1 MALKLNLDI
10 DLTRFPHIIYL
21 LVIFVASRLPFLDL
35 GFSAFTSPTDSD
47 VLAVVNSAYLLR
59 YYHIYAVSRF
69 PGSPFFEL
77 YNSLLIGGGWL
88 ATNTATMIFS
98 FFAVILFGKILN
110 ILDIKNKSILLITF
124 AFIPVIWIN
133 STITMDYMWGL
144 GFLLL
149 AFYLAFAGKYNYS
162 GIALSFAIACRLTSV
177 VMIVPLLYWML
188 QKKAG
193 MNRLYSFLGTTFF
206 SSIILFSPVLYKYG
220 LGFLKYYPREITFTE
235 VYYGFATQILNIP
248 AMIIILISFLVARNT
263 PKKDPAF
270 NLSLFVVLIYALIF
284 IYHPSKP
291 AYLIPAIPWG
301 LVLLNKTFPRMIVI
315 FVCVLV
321 VLNGIMY
328 FDFQGS
334 GEKIKLD
341 SGSVLKN
348 YEERKMNGINQ
359 SQEYLDSLD
368 TFLKEE
374 RSLQNNI
381 SR

>member
-10 DLTRFPHIIYL
+10 DFTRFPYIIYL
-21 LVIFVASRLPFLDL
+21 FLIFSASRLPFLDM

-47 VLAVVNSAYLLR
+47 VFAVVNSAYLLR

-69 PGSPFFEL
+69 PGSPFFEI

-110 ILDIKNKSILLITF
+110 LLGIKNKALLLITF

-133 STITMDYMWGL
+133 STVTMDYMWGL

-149 AFYLAFAGKYNYS
+149 AFYLAFAGKYSYS
-162 GIALSFAIACRLTSV
+162 GVALSFAIACRLTSV

-188 QKKAG
+188 HKKAG
-193 MNRLYSFLGTTFF
+193 NNRIYSFLGTTFL
-206 SSIILFSPVLYKYG
+206 SSIVLFSPILYKYG

-235 VYYGFATQILNIP
+235 VYYGFTTQVLSIP
-248 AMIIILISFLVARNT
+248 VMIIIFVSFLVTRNI

-270 NLSLFVVLIYALIF
+270 NLSLLVVLIYALLF

-301 LVLLNKTFPRMIVI
+301 MVLLSKIFPRIIVI
-315 FVCVLV
+315 IVCILV
-321 VLNGIMY
+321 VLNGIIY
-328 FDFQGS
+328 FDLQNS
-334 GEKIKLD
+334 EEKIKFD

-348 YEERKMNGINQ
+348 YDERKMNGINQ

-374 RSLQNNI
+374 GSSQNNK
-381 SR
+381 SG

>member
-1 MALKLNLDI
+1 MALKFNLDI

-21 LVIFVASRLPFLDL
+21 LVIFVASRLPFLDM

-98 FFAVILFGKILN
+98 FFAIILFGKILN
-110 ILDIKNKSILLITF
+110 ILDIKNKALLLITF

-177 VMIVPLLYWML
+177 VMILPLLYWML
-188 QKKAG
+188 HKKTG
-193 MNRLYSFLGTTFF
+193 MNRIYSFLGTTFL
-206 SSIILFSPVLYKYG
+206 SSIVLFSPVIYKYG

-248 AMIIILISFLVARNT
+248 AMIIILISFLVARNI
-263 PKKDPAF
+263 PRKDPAF
-270 NLSLFVVLIYALIF
+270 NLSLFVVLIYALLF

-291 AYLIPAIPWG
+291 AYLIPAIPWA

-381 SR
+381 SG

>member
-1 MALKLNLDI
+1 MALKFNPDI
-10 DLTRFPHIIYL
+10 DLTRFPYIIYL
-21 LVIFVASRLPFLDL
+21 LLIFVASRLPFLDL

-59 YYHIYAVSRF
+59 YYHVYAVSRF

-98 FFAVILFGKILN
+98 LFAVILFGKILN
-110 ILDIKNKSILLITF
+110 ILNIKNKALLLITF
-124 AFIPVIWIN
+124 TFIPVIWIN
-133 STITMDYMWGL
+133 STVTMDYMWGL

-177 VMIVPLLYWML
+177 VMILPLLYWMFH
-188 QKKAG
+188 KKAG
-193 MNRLYSFLGTTFF
+193 MNRIYSFLGTTFF
-206 SSIILFSPVLYKYG
+206 SSIVLFSPVLYKYG

-248 AMIIILISFLVARNT
+248 TMIIIVASFLVARNI

-270 NLSLFVVLIYALIF
+270 NISLLVVLIYALLF

-301 LVLLNKTFPRMIVI
+301 LVLLSKTFPRIIVI
-315 FVCVLV
+315 IVCTLV
-321 VLNGIMY
+321 MLNGIIS
-328 FDFQGS
+328 FDLQNI
-334 GEKIKLD
+334 GENIKID

-348 YEERKMNGINQ
+348 YDERKMNGVNQ

-374 RSLQNNI
+374 GSSQNNK
-381 SR
+381 SG